1 MLIFTKILKAPRD
14 GEIIWSSWKATL
26 FIYFYIKFI
35 FIDIFYFTASMLIF
49 TEILKASR
57 DEEII

>member
-1 MLIFTKILKAPRD
+1 MLIFTEILKAPRE

-49 TEILKASR
+49 TEVLKA
-57 DEEII
+57 